1 MEYNS
6 SRYLSSVLLIGL
18 YLVVFCGTPISAQ
31 TSQWDNPFQS
41 QAEVPEILFD
51 SLTHDMALQLVG
63 RANRSLL
70 AGQKGI
76 DAASGAVEQS
86 GLRPNPE
93 FELESENMGGS
104 LNGFRETEI
113 TVLLSQEFELWGQ
126 RGARRNAAIRDR
138 DVAIWQAKAAASDV
152 RAETRIRFYQ
162 LVHAQNQVELAVDA
176 TELASEVTDAARIR
190 TEKGAAPSS
199 ELLLSEM
206 ELEGARLELAE
217 AETELENAR
226 LHLAAMWSGDE
237 TMIAAVEDDLPGNLP
252 PIEILMPL
260 IEKSRPVIVW
270 SLEKERLEAL
280 LGLERANGKPNL
292 TLSGGLKRSEAD
304 KANSFVA
311 GISLPIPVF
320 DRNQGNVRALA
331 ARLEEVTY
339 ESEQSSS
346 EAEAE
351 LSTILK
357 TLDRLHSS
365 HAALDTLILPKA
377 SQVFESLR
385 HAYENGRT
393 PYSEFL
399 EGRRRLIDVRSQHI
413 HVHLQIRREAIALE
427 RLLGISLDN
436 LSATRGE

>member
-1 MEYNS
+1 MEYDS

-18 YLVVFCGTPISAQ
+18 SLVVLCGTPISAQ
-31 TSQWDNPFQS
+31 PPQWDDPFQS
-41 QAEVPEILFD
+41 QVEVPEIVFD
-51 SLTHDMALQLVG
+51 SLTPDMALHLVG

-70 AGQKGI
+70 AGQKNI
-76 DAASGAVEQS
+76 VAVSGAVEQS

-104 LNGFRETEI
+104 LKGFRETEI
-113 TVLLSQEFELWGQ
+113 TVLLSQELELWGK
-126 RGARRNAAIRDR
+126 RGARRNAALRDR

-152 RAETRIRFYQ
+152 CAETRTRFYE
-162 LVHAQNQVELAVDA
+162 LVHAQSQVELVLDA
-176 TELASEVTDAARIR
+176 TELASELTSAARVR
-190 TEKGAAPSS
+190 MEKGAAPSS

-206 ELEGARLELAE
+206 ELESARLDLAK
-217 AETELENAR
+217 AETEIENAR
-226 LHLAAMWSGDE
+226 LHLTAMWNGDE
-237 TMIAAVEDDLPGNLP
+237 SMIVAVEDDMPGNLP
-252 PIEILMPL
+252 QIEVLMPY
-260 IEKSRPVIVW
+260 IEKSRPVMIW

-304 KANSFVA
+304 KASSFVA
-311 GISLPIPVF
+311 GISLPIPIF
-320 DRNQGNVRALA
+320 DRNQGSVKALA

-339 ESEQSSS
+339 EWEQSLS

-351 LSTILK
+351 LSAILK

-365 HAALDTLILPKA
+365 HDALDTLILPKA
-377 SQVFESLR
+377 TQAFESLR

-399 EGRRRLIDVRSQHI
+399 EGKRKLIDVRSQHI
-413 HVHLQIRREAIALE
+413 DTHLQIRREAIALE
-427 RLLGISLDN
+427 RLLGISLKD

>member
-1 MEYNS
+1 
-6 SRYLSSVLLIGL
+6 
-18 YLVVFCGTPISAQ
+18 
-31 TSQWDNPFQS
+31 
-41 QAEVPEILFD
+41 
-51 SLTHDMALQLVG
+51 
-63 RANRSLL
+63 
-70 AGQKGI
+70 
-76 DAASGAVEQS
+76 GAVEQS
-86 GLRPNPE
+86 GRRPNPE

-113 TVLLSQEFELWGQ
+113 TVLLSQELELWGQ
-126 RGARRNAAIRDR
+126 RGARRNAANRDR
-138 DVAIWQAKAAASDV
+138 DFAIWQAKAAASDV
-152 RAETRIRFYQ
+152 CAETRIRFYE
-162 LVHAQNQVELAVDA
+162 LIHAQNQVELAVDA

-190 TEKGAAPSS
+190 MEKGAAPPS

-206 ELEGARLELAE
+206 ELESARLELAE
-217 AETELENAR
+217 AETEIENAR
-226 LHLAAMWSGDE
+226 LHLAAMWNGND
-237 TMIAAVEDDLPGNLP
+237 TIIAAVDDDLPGNLP
-252 PIEILMPL
+252 PVDILMPL
-260 IEKSRPVIVW
+260 IERSRPVIVW

-320 DRNQGNVRALA
+320 DRNQGNVKALA

-339 ESEQSSS
+339 EWEQSSS

-357 TLDRLHSS
+357 TLDRLRSS

-377 SQVFESLR
+377 MQVFESLR

-399 EGRRRLIDVRSQHI
+399 EGERRLIDVRSQHLD
-413 HVHLQIRREAIALE
+413 VHLQIRREAVALE
-427 RLLGISLDN
+427 RLLGISLDD
-436 LSATRGE
+436 LSVLKGE

>member
-1 MEYNS
+1 MEYDS

-18 YLVVFCGTPISAQ
+18 SLVVLCGTPVAAQ
-31 TSQWDNPFQS
+31 TPQWDNPFRS
-41 QAEVPEILFD
+41 QAEVPEIVFD
-51 SLTHDMALQLVG
+51 SLTPDMALQLVG

-70 AGQKGI
+70 AGQKSV
-76 DAASGAVEQS
+76 DAASSAVEQS

-93 FELESENMGGS
+93 LELESENMGGS

-113 TVLLSQEFELWGQ
+113 TVLLSQELELWGQ
-126 RGARRNAAIRDR
+126 RGARRNAANRDR
-138 DVAIWQAKAAASDV
+138 DFAIWQAKAAASDV
-152 RAETRIRFYQ
+152 CAETRIKFYE
-162 LVHAQNQVELAVDA
+162 LVYAQNKVELAVDA
-176 TELASEVTDAARIR
+176 AELASEVTDAARIR
-190 TEKGAAPSS
+190 MEKGAAPSS

-206 ELEGARLELAE
+206 ELESARLELAE
-217 AETELENAR
+217 AETEIENAR
-226 LHLAAMWSGDE
+226 LHLAAMWNGNE
-237 TMIAAVEDDLPGNLP
+237 TMIAAVDDDLPGNLP
-252 PIEILMPL
+252 PVDILIPF

-292 TLSGGLKRSEAD
+292 TLSGGVKRSEAD

-320 DRNQGNVRALA
+320 DRNQGNVRALT

-339 ESEQSSS
+339 EWEQSTS

-377 SQVFESLR
+377 MLAFESLR
-385 HAYENGRT
+385 HSYENGRT

-413 HVHLQIRREAIALE
+413 DVHLQLRREVIALE
-427 RLLGISLDN
+427 RLLGISLEN
-436 LSATRGE
+436 LLAMKGE